1 MNPLSF
7 FIFTNEITAANSAG
21 IVFFA
26 LSIVGIILAVM
37 RKRIRLKKLTKV
49 SDSDDTSN
57 VNEMFDDL
65 NGLIRGGFRNC
76 LK

>member
-1 MNPLSF
+1 MTIPSF

-37 RKRIRLKKLTKV
+37 RKRIRLRKLTKV
-49 SDSDDTSN
+49 SNSDDAPN
-57 VNEMFDDL
+57 INDMFDDL
-65 NGLIRGGFRNC
+65 NDLTRGRF
-76 LK
+76 

>member
-1 MNPLSF
+1 MITPSF

-37 RKRIRLKKLTKV
+37 RKRIRLRKLTKV
-49 SDSDDTSN
+49 SDSDDNTN
-57 VNEMFDDL
+57 VNEMLDDL
-65 NGLIRGGFRNC
+65 NGLARGRF
-76 LK
+76 

>member
-7 FIFTNEITAANSAG
+7 FIFTNEIIAANSAG

-37 RKRIRLKKLTKV
+37 RKRIRFRKLTKI
-49 SDSDDTSN
+49 SNSDDAPN
-57 VNEMFDDL
+57 VNDMFDSFDSFL
-65 NGLIRGGFRNC
+65 RG
-76 LK
+76 K

>member
-1 MNPLSF
+1 MITPSF

-37 RKRIRLKKLTKV
+37 KKRIRFRKLTKISN
-49 SDSDDTSN
+49 SDNAPNAND
-57 VNEMFDDL
+57 MFDDFDSFL
-65 NGLIRGGFRNC
+65 RG
-76 LK
+76 K

>member
-26 LSIVGIILAVM
+26 LFIVGIILAVM
-37 RKRIRLKKLTKV
+37 KKKIRFSKLIKV
-49 SDSDDTSN
+49 SNSDDAPN
-57 VNEMFDDL
+57 VNEMFGDL
-65 NGLIRGGFRNC
+65 NGLTRGRF
-76 LK
+76 

>member
-26 LSIVGIILAVM
+26 LFIVGIILAVM
-37 RKRIRLKKLTKV
+37 KKKIRFSKLIKV
-49 SDSDDTSN
+49 SNSDDAPN
-57 VNEMFDDL
+57 VNEMFGDL
-65 NGLIRGGFRNC
+65 NGLARGRF
-76 LK
+76 

>member
-26 LSIVGIILAVM
+26 LFIIGIILAVM
-37 RKRIRLKKLTKV
+37 KKKIRFSKLIKV
-49 SDSDDTSN
+49 SNSDDAPN
-57 VNEMFDDL
+57 VNDMFDDL
-65 NGLIRGGFRNC
+65 NGLARGRF
-76 LK
+76 